1 LAITE
6 GRVGDE
12 KMGKGQGGGAM
23 DLSLLARRP
32 RLRDPSTSF
41 PLLPATVRGD
51 YPALAEDL
59 EVLERELTPAFSR
72 YDIQALRDQNRYRRQ
87 QVLLLLGAAVVTAL
101 GGVQAAL
108 ADARWPGVALTVVG
122 VLLATSSRW
131 AGEQESLDGYL
142 SARVK
147 AERLRALYF
156 RYLSRTGPYAGA
168 DREAALRRAVVAVRA
183 GKEPE

>member
-1 LAITE
+1 
-6 GRVGDE
+6 
-12 KMGKGQGGGAM
+12 M

-32 RLRDPSTSF
+32 RRRNPSFSY
-41 PLLPATVRGD
+41 PVLPDTVRGN

-59 EVLERELTPAFSR
+59 EVLERELTPTFAG
-72 YDIQALRDQNRYRRQ
+72 YDLQALRDQNRYRRQ
-87 QVLLLLGAAVVTAL
+87 QVLLLGGAAVVTAL
-101 GGVQAAL
+101 GGIQAAL

-147 AERLRALYF
+147 AERLRSLYF
-156 RYLSRTGPYAGA
+156 RYLSRTGPYAGPE
-168 DREAALRRAVVAVRA
+168 RTAALRRAVLAVRA